1 VISPFF
7 RAPIAAAKQPT
18 RQTVHP
24 RTGASPL
31 PRGGPR
37 CASGAAGAGGEGTA
51 HGELQRAGGEGPCR
65 LRDGDCTGWSHLEAP
80 RGWRCR
86 GKSSYRPVATRLC
99 CLNLRT
105 PSLPLPLPACPPA
118 GPSHCPTL
126 LPLRR
131 QVAPAS
137 NARSRQSTAPQWLTE
152 RES

>member
-1 VISPFF
+1 MCRDLPFF
-7 RAPIAAAKQPT
+7 RAPIAAKQPT

-86 GKSSYRPVATRLC
+86 GTSSYRPVATAFAASIYRFARHPFLSP
-99 CLNLRT
+99 CL
-105 PSLPLPLPACPPA
+105 PVHPPA
-118 GPSHCPTL
+118 PRTA
-126 LPLRR
+126 RR
-131 QVAPAS
+131 CSRFADKWRPRRMQDHGS
-137 NARSRQSTAPQWLTE
+137 QRHRSG
-152 RES
+152 